1 MGDNTWSARVERAAA
16 GLALAAVG
24 GLLLLAAG
32 TAVDVLLRFVFASPI
47 RGFVDIASLTG
58 AVLLAACFPHV
69 LVSRTNISVDIL
81 GRSLGSG
88 FKTALDRFAAVVTAA
103 FFALMAWQ
111 YVRFAMEMHETQQLI
126 PVLRWP
132 VWLWWSAVALF
143 IVLAASGA
151 ALTVWKRMPEDNGNA

>member
-1 MGDNTWSARVERAAA
+1 MDGNTWSARAERAAE

-32 TAVDVLLRFVFASPI
+32 TALDVLLRYAFASPI

-58 AVLLAACFPHV
+58 AVLLAACFPYV

-81 GRSLGSG
+81 GRRLGSSV
-88 FKTALDRFAAVVTAA
+88 KVALDRFAALVTVA

-111 YVRFAMEMHETQQLI
+111 YVRFAMEMHATNQLI

-132 VWLWWSAVALF
+132 IWYWWSAVALL
-143 IVLAASGA
+143 IVLAVAGA
-151 ALTVWKRMPEDNGNA
+151 VLTVWNRLPEDNSHE

>member
-1 MGDNTWSARVERAAA
+1 
-16 GLALAAVG
+16 
-24 GLLLLAAG
+24 
-32 TAVDVLLRFVFASPI
+32 
-47 RGFVDIASLTG
+47 
-58 AVLLAACFPHV
+58 V

-88 FKTALDRFAAVVTAA
+88 FKTALDRFAALVTAA

-111 YVRFAMEMHETQQLI
+111 YVRFAMEMYATNQLI

-132 VWLWWSAVALF
+132 VWFWWSAVALL
-143 IVLAASGA
+143 IVLAAAGA

>member
-1 MGDNTWSARVERAAA
+1 MDDNTWSARVERAAA

-32 TAVDVLLRFVFASPI
+32 TALDVLLRYAFASPI

-58 AVLLAACFPHV
+58 AVLLAACFPYV

-88 FKTALDRFAAVVTAA
+88 FKTALDRFAALVTAA

-111 YVRFAMEMHETQQLI
+111 YVRFAMEMYETNQLI

-132 VWLWWSAVALF
+132 VWFWWSAVALL
-143 IVLAASGA
+143 IVLAAAGA
-151 ALTVWKRMPEDNGNA
+151 ALTVWKRMPEDNGNE